1 MIFCVPQ
8 NTIGRSKTVMNRRQF
23 VTVAAAGAVMCTRMP
38 RAVAQTYE
46 LVIKGGR
53 VIDPS
58 IGLDAIHDVAIA
70 GGRIVAVE
78 PTISGD
84 ASETIDARGKI
95 VAPGLIDI
103 HTHAGRSKE
112 GPPMCLQDGVT
123 CWVDAGFGGAD
134 NIDQVA
140 AVARG
145 APQIGRILVNIARTG
160 VVTPEGELHDINSA
174 NVALAQGAIARN
186 RDVVVGVK
194 ARLSNN
200 VAGANDLEALRRAQE
215 AAAPFNLPVMIHVGQ
230 NYSPLR
236 AILALLKRGD
246 IVTHMYAP
254 GMNGILDDKGVLVPE
269 VMAAHRRGVLFD
281 FGNGVADHFDW
292 DTVEKATKQ
301 GLWPDTFSTDWNV
314 QSKTSGVVDLPNVM
328 SKFFMYGMPLSQ
340 IIACATVNAARVFPS
355 FDDRGTLNVGA
366 PADVAIMEL
375 REGTF
380 DFLDNYKGVR
390 SGKQRLFPAG
400 TVLAGKS
407 VAHA

>member
-1 MIFCVPQ
+1 M
-8 NTIGRSKTVMNRRQF
+8 MNRRQF
-23 VTVAAAGAVMCTRMP
+23 VVGSGAAGAALLARMSK
-38 RAVAQTYE
+38 AFAATYD

-58 IGLDAIHDVAIA
+58 MGLDAVRDVAIA
-70 GGRIVAVE
+70 GGKIAAIGANI
-78 PTISGD
+78 TAD
-84 ASETIDARGKI
+84 AGETIDARGKI

-123 CWVDAGFGGAD
+123 GWVDAGSGGAD
-134 NIDQVA
+134 NIDQIA

-145 APQIGRILVNIARTG
+145 APQLGRALVNIARTG
-160 VVTPEGELHDINSA
+160 VVTPTGELHDINQA

-230 NYSPLR
+230 NYSPMR

-246 IVTHMYAP
+246 IVTHVYAP
-254 GMNGILDDKGVLVPE
+254 GVNGILDDKGVLLPE
-269 VMAAHRRGVLFD
+269 VLAARRRGVLFD

-292 DTVEKATKQ
+292 DSVEKATKQ
-301 GLWPDTFSTDWNV
+301 GLWPDTFSTDWNTT
-314 QSKTSGVVDLPNVM
+314 SKTSGVVDLPNVM
-328 SKFFMYGMPLSQ
+328 SKFIMFGMPLSQ

-375 REGTF
+375 REGNF
-380 DFLDNYKGVR
+380 EFLDNYKGVR
-390 SGKQRLFPAG
+390 TGRQRLFPVR

-407 VAHA
+407 VQPA

>member
-1 MIFCVPQ
+1 MIPNEVGR
-8 NTIGRSKTVMNRRQF
+8 TIMNRPQF
-23 VTVAAAGAVMCTRMP
+23 VCAAAAGAAIFARVP
-38 RAVAQTYE
+38 NVLAATYD

-58 IGLDAIHDVAIA
+58 MGLDAVRDVAIA
-70 GGRIVAVE
+70 AGKIAAVE
-78 PTISGD
+78 TSIAGD
-84 ASETIDARGKI
+84 ALDTMDARGKI

-123 CWVDAGFGGAD
+123 GWVDAGTGGAD

-145 APQIGRILVNIARTG
+145 APQIGRCLVNIARTG
-160 VVTPEGELHDINSA
+160 VVTPTGELHDINSA

-200 VAGANDLEALRRAQE
+200 VAGSNDLEALRRAQE

-254 GMNGILDDKGVLVPE
+254 GI
-269 VMAAHRRGVLFD
+269 
-281 FGNGVADHFDW
+281 
-292 DTVEKATKQ
+292 T
-301 GLWPDTFSTDWNV
+301 
-314 QSKTSGVVDLPNVM
+314 
-328 SKFFMYGMPLSQ
+328 
-340 IIACATVNAARVFPS
+340 
-355 FDDRGTLNVGA
+355 
-366 PADVAIMEL
+366 
-375 REGTF
+375 
-380 DFLDNYKGVR
+380 
-390 SGKQRLFPAG
+390 
-400 TVLAGKS
+400 
-407 VAHA
+407 